1 MAAAASTN
9 AAALSANEA
18 PLAPSANEAPA
29 TNKVPSANEIPAA
42 NKVPSTNKIPVKNP
56 PANEAPV
63 ETPSASVN
71 QLPNTKRPKESIS
84 DNVVTQWVILL
95 VFCCVPFLVYAIAP
109 AYGNTIA
116 NAAYWTIAIFAS
128 IMCIITAISIMM
140 NIYKP
145 DGTALMVTI
154 GILGSFIA
162 PFIVII
168 YTVYHIYTY
177 AMSIKSRPYFG
188 LFPFGIYGPE
198 GSFFDSILAPFHDT
212 SKEKGTYATMIS
224 DAKSILY
231 GQPRV

>member
-1 MAAAASTN
+1 MATAVSVV
-9 AAALSANEA
+9 
-18 PLAPSANEAPA
+18 APSANEAPLVPSVNNIPA
-29 TNKVPSANEIPAA
+29 ASKVPSVNNIPAASKGPSKNEIPAETPA
-42 NKVPSTNKIPVKNP
+42 ASRVPY
-56 PANEAPV
+56 ANESP
-63 ETPSASVN
+63 ASVN
-71 QLPNTKRPKESIS
+71 RLANTTRPKESIS
-84 DNVVTQWVILL
+84 DNFITQWIILL

-116 NAAYWTIAIFAS
+116 NAAYWTIAIFGS

-140 NIYKP
+140 NIYKS
-145 DGTALMVTI
+145 DGTTI
-154 GILGSFIA
+154 MFTMGILGSFIA
-162 PFIVII
+162 PVIVIS
-168 YTVYHIYTY
+168 YTGYHIYAY

-212 SKEKGTYATMIS
+212 SKEKGTYATMIA